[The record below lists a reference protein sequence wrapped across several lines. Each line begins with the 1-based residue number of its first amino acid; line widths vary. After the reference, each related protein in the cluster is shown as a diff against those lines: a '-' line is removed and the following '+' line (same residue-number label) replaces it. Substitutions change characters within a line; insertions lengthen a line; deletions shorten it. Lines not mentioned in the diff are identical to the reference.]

1 MTPPIPL
8 NPQCPPAHTFLT
20 PSQTLSTS
28 LLKTTCALYTLAHQ
42 SQPRQMTHLDKVW
55 VDGFDAEQIWEQIW
69 MLVGP
74 FGGYFEDKVQEVLGN
89 VERDAVEG
97 DLHVDELEE
106 EEEDMSEQDEDDDE
120 DVKDDK
126 DEEVEESE
134 EEDEELEH
142 DNEDILSGSDPLDT
156 DDQHSNASN
165 PPDSPRKRKSIIDDD
180 FFSLADMERFADF
193 GEARDMKRARR
204 NQEDVEDDDDD
215 EFALEDELN
224 EEDENANEIQYED
237 FFGPREQHHER
248 PDARVRFSDQNQV
261 NEFQREDENQE
272 DGDQEDDDQEDG
284 DQAPGN
290 PAVHP
295 SRTANLFEE
304 DTQTD
309 TTTLSSFERE
319 QKGLAAQISQLES
332 EAIAPKPWT
341 LKGEAFSKSRPVN
354 SLLEEDLEYEHA
366 AKPVPVITEEKT
378 SSLEDLIKQRIKDA
392 VFDDVVRKA
401 PPRDRDFDPNRR
413 IEIIEEKSSKGLA
426 EVYEEDYMRNTGQ
439 TTTTEK
445 DAALAAQHAEI
456 DTLFK
461 SLCQNLDALS
471 NWHFQPKPTT
481 VELQVTPLPNAPAL
495 QMEDITPSH
504 VADSALVAPSEVFA
518 PPKDLKGDKELSSG
532 TKKRLR
538 DKTRKQAGKARKEKQ
553 DRRQSVVAAKPR
565 TALAERKEKESAL
578 KKLMGQKN
586 VTVVGKVD
594 KGAKAR
600 GVEKGGKIGERK
612 VERAEF
618 LRL

>member
-1 MTPPIPL
+1 MTPPTLPI
-8 NPQCPPAHTFLT
+8 NPTSLSPHKFLA

-28 LLKTTCALYTLAHQ
+28 LLKTTCALYSLAHQ
-42 SQPRQMTHLDKVW
+42 SQPIQMTHLDKVW

-74 FGGYFEDKVQEVLGN
+74 FGEYFGDKVQEILEN
-89 VERDAVEG
+89 AEG
-97 DLHVDELEE
+97 DAEESDVHVEELEEDEEEDVSEHDEDEDVDNEDEE
-106 EEEDMSEQDEDDDE
+106 EEEGEEQ
-120 DVKDDK
+120 
-126 DEEVEESE
+126 
-134 EEDEELEH
+134 DEELEEN
-142 DNEDILSGSDPLDT
+142 DNEDMLSGSDPLD
-156 DDQHSNASN
+156 DDQVSNASN
-165 PPDSPRKRKSIIDDD
+165 PSDSPRKRKSIIDDE
-180 FFSLADMERFADF
+180 FFSLEDMERFADF

-204 NQEDVEDDDDD
+204 NQEDLEEDDD

-224 EEDENANEIQYED
+224 EEDENANEIRYED

-261 NEFQREDENQE
+261 KEFQREDENQE
-272 DGDQEDDDQEDG
+272 EQDQEDEDQGEE
-284 DQAPGN
+284 N
-290 PAVHP
+290 PTVHP
-295 SRTANLFEE
+295 SRTANLFDE
-304 DTQTD
+304 DTQPD
-309 TTTLSSFERE
+309 TTISTFERE
-319 QKGLAAQISQLES
+319 QKKLAAQITQLES

-341 LKGEAFSKSRPVN
+341 LNGEAFSKSRPVN

-426 EVYEEDYMRNTGQ
+426 EVYEEDYMRKTGQ

-553 DRRQSVVAAKPR
+553 DRLQAIVAAKPR
-565 TALAERKEKESAL
+565 TAFAERKEKESAL